1 MRALDGSGER
11 DNSLRIEAL
20 RFTLM
25 SCQLAFNDL
34 LQKLRSIEGS
44 DKPKP
49 PFDEALRILSLCWQ
63 IVDTADR
70 ARELCGHIRGL
81 KKGDPKVQ
89 LFLRRTKPVERF
101 RDAYQHLATDI
112 PARPEPSQPT
122 MGSLGW
128 VTERDPLKS
137 CTLWVGGGYRKQ
149 SAYGL
154 AFDTHQLKF
163 AHNFQLS
170 VGNADLHLDRIV
182 DVIASFSEHFEA
194 WLDSSQLLSDQEVE
208 PSIMRWNVE
217 LRPQEDAP
225 KSLADD
231 MGETEE

>member
-1 MRALDGSGER
+1 M
-11 DNSLRIEAL
+11 
-20 RFTLM
+20 
-25 SCQLAFNDL
+25 
-34 LQKLRSIEGS
+34 
-44 DKPKP
+44 
-49 PFDEALRILSLCWQ
+49 
-63 IVDTADR
+63 
-70 ARELCGHIRGL
+70 
-81 KKGDPKVQ
+81 
-89 LFLRRTKPVERF
+89 
-101 RDAYQHLATDI
+101 
-112 PARPEPSQPT
+112 
-122 MGSLGW
+122 
-128 VTERDPLKS
+128 
-137 CTLWVGGGYRKQ
+137 KQ

-154 AFDTHQLKF
+154 AFDTRQLKF

-170 VGNADLHLDRIV
+170 VGNADLHLDCIV